1 MRQFVVRFT
10 GDTEL
15 TYNLVDEEIV
25 DSWVKLIQDH
35 HINDCCH
42 TNHYI
47 GYASEDL
54 IQQRINRLYELAD
67 IINSHVPDR
76 VVKQILTT
84 ESWEQSLH
92 TMHVHFPDLKNNEAY
107 RHIWSELSEYNDII
121 HWLEST
127 LKSNN
132 SSNFRITLDFNKSA
146 TTFLPI
152 PDSAYKLFTPFNN
165 FGYLCLHYTHVGKHA
180 QELFLVNDY
189 VCPKAQFVPQ
199 RLFSASVRMLFTDN
213 YHDTKQKQDSLFYR
227 WKLFYNKRGID
238 FWEYKID
245 DPKLAFGYMK
255 IGELSSIKIDNSI
268 VPIPS
273 TINEMNEFRKTLVSL
288 DVVEWKINGA

>member
-35 HINDCCH
+35 TINDCCH

-76 VVKQILTT
+76 VVKQILTID
-84 ESWEQSLH
+84 SWEQSLH

-107 RHIWSELSEYNDII
+107 KHIWNDLSEYNDII

-127 LKSNN
+127 LKNN
-132 SSNFRITLDFNKSA
+132 YSNFRITLDFNKSSTA
-146 TTFLPI
+146 FLPI
-152 PDSAYKLFTPFNN
+152 PDSAYKLFTPFSN

-180 QELFLVNDY
+180 QELFTVNDLI
-189 VCPKAQFVPQ
+189 CPKDQFVPQ

-213 YHDTKQKQDSLFYR
+213 YHDTKQKQDMLLNR
-227 WKLFYNKRGID
+227 WKLFHHKRGID
-238 FWEYKID
+238 FWGYEID
-245 DPKLAFGYMK
+245 DPKIAFGYMK
-255 IGELSSIKIDNSI
+255 IGELSSIKIDSSI

-273 TINEMNEFRKTLVSL
+273 TINKLNEFRKTLVSL

>member
-10 GDTEL
+10 GNTEL

-35 HINDCCH
+35 NINDCCH
-42 TNHYI
+42 TNHYV
-47 GYASEDL
+47 GYASADL

-67 IINSHVPDR
+67 IINSHVPNR
-76 VVKQILTT
+76 VIKQVLTID
-84 ESWEQSLH
+84 SWEQSLH
-92 TMHVHFPDLKNNEAY
+92 TMHVHFPDLKNNDAY
-107 RHIWSELSEYNDII
+107 KHIWDELSEYNDII

-127 LKSNN
+127 LKSN
-132 SSNFRITLDFNKSA
+132 SSNFRITLDFNKSS

-152 PDSAYKLFTPFNN
+152 PDSAYKLFTPFSN

-180 QELFLVNDY
+180 QELFVVNDY
-189 VCPKAQFVPQ
+189 VCPKEQFVPQ

-213 YHDTKQKQDSLFYR
+213 YHDTKQKQDSLLNR
-227 WKLFYNKRGID
+227 WRLFYNKRGLD

-245 DPKLAFGYMK
+245 DPKIAFGYMK

-273 TINEMNEFRKTLVSL
+273 TINELNEFRKTLVSL

>member
-25 DSWVKLIQDH
+25 DSWVELIQDH
-35 HINDCCH
+35 NINDCCH

-92 TMHVHFPDLKNNEAY
+92 TMHVHFPDLKNNELY
-107 RHIWSELSEYNDII
+107 KHIWNDLSEYNDII

-189 VCPKAQFVPQ
+189 VCPKEQFVPQ

-255 IGELSSIKIDNSI
+255 IGELSSINIDNSI